1 MANQAIALQARAP
14 QGNFLA
20 PAIQQGAQFINMMSQ
35 QRAAERQAAAQ
46 QQSMQ
51 LQLAGEERAKA
62 GEARAADKAK
72 LDREADIYVKYRRLA
87 PVVAEG
93 GPAVYANYLQ
103 RMAVDSPESAAA
115 FAQTMP
121 VDKFDKDTFTRM
133 IMGADEYAASRYG
146 KAITK
151 EFITPEGG
159 VMGANISGFPG
170 ATYATP
176 VPDISQP
183 RTPMAAPTTPT
194 ATAPTAPPVA
204 APAPAA
210 GGMFRPAA
218 FSPDQGGGMD
228 ANAGL
233 QAVQT
238 AMKTKMIDPATLDQV
253 RQMAGPQ
260 AAAVDAWMRKNGIKV
275 SPGGGMQSAVYRP
288 EGGAPMAQQVQYDPN
303 AYAPLRAKS
312 PMQSPAPGIYNVPT
326 PQIAG
331 AAGAEEGGKQGVRVV
346 TEPKIVAG
354 TERVKRLEK
363 LRGDQPLAL
372 SDAKS
377 VITDMDDRIAA
388 IDEFLRNPNRR
399 SIIGSVE
406 GRIPKF
412 VQNERRADVQ
422 ALYDSIVSNQV
433 LNELIKG
440 RQQTETGASP
450 QGIVSDKDLAVAAQ
464 ASNRLTQTGSE
475 EVQEREMQRLRDVLY
490 RTRQLA
496 IKTYTDTYREVAK
509 DAPELR
515 LDAAPI
521 ADRYKAVP
529 EAPASKTPVTKPPA
543 GISAEDWKYMTPE
556 GRRLWQN

>member
-20 PAIQQGAQFINMMSQ
+20 PAIQQGAQMINMMRQ
-35 QRAAERQAAAQ
+35 QQALDRQTAVAQ
-46 QQSMQ
+46 QQME
-51 LQLAGEERAKA
+51 LAQNKEQRDITQAQIDNDGKKIDFYTKRAGQTMNAA
-62 GEARAADKAK
+62 GYELLLRDMEKEA
-72 LDREADIYVKYRRLA
+72 
-87 PVVAEG
+87 P
-93 GPAVYANYLQ
+93 Q
-103 RMAVDSPESAAA
+103 FAAA
-115 FAQTMP
+115 FRTNLP
-121 VDKFDKDTFTRM
+121 PEKFDRNELLKMVGSVGDNFKAKFGPLETQVVQLENGDFAVTVTGGYGENTGVFELPGYKLRAG
-133 IMGADEYAASRYG
+133 GAPPTAA
-146 KAITK
+146 
-151 EFITPEGG
+151 P
-159 VMGANISGFPG
+159 
-170 ATYATP
+170 ATP
-176 VPDISQP
+176 
-183 RTPMAAPTTPT
+183 A
-194 ATAPTAPPVA
+194 APTAPAA
-204 APAPAA
+204 APSAAPAA

-218 FSPDQGGGMD
+218 FSQEQGGGMD
-228 ANAGL
+228 ADAGL
-233 QAVQT
+233 KAVQT
-238 AMKTKMIDPATLDQV
+238 AMQTKMIDPATLDQV

-260 AAAVDAWMRKNGIKV
+260 AAAVDAWMQKNGIQV
-275 SPGGGMQSAVYRP
+275 SPANGMRSAVYRP
-288 EGGAPMAQQVQYDPN
+288 DNGAPAAQQVQFDPN
-303 AYAPLRAKS
+303 AYVATGQAARGKPL
-312 PMQSPAPGIYNVPT
+312 MQSPMPGIYSVPT

-372 SDAKS
+372 ADAKS

-388 IDEFLRNPNRR
+388 IDEFLRSPNRR
-399 SIIGSVE
+399 SIIGAVE
-406 GRIPKF
+406 GRIPKML
-412 VQNERRADVQ
+412 QNERRADAQ

-450 QGIVSDKDLAVAAQ
+450 QGIVSDRDLAVAAQ

-496 IKTYTDTYREVAK
+496 IKTYGDTYREVAK

-529 EAPASKTPVTKPPA
+529 EAPASKTPVTKPPP
-543 GISAEDWKYMTPE
+543 GVSAAEWKEMSPKE
-556 GRRLWQN
+556 RKLWPQ

>member
-46 QQSMQ
+46 QQQMQ

-62 GEARAADKAK
+62 GEARAAAKAA
-72 LDREADIYVKYRRLA
+72 LDREADIYVKYRREA
-87 PVVAEG
+87 PMVAEG
-93 GPAVYANYLQ
+93 GPAAYASYLQ
-103 RMAVDSPESAAA
+103 RMAIDNPEGAAA
-115 FAQTMP
+115 LAQTMP
-121 VDKFDKDTFTRM
+121 VDKFNKDTFTRM
-133 IMGADEYAASRYG
+133 IMSADEYAGARYG

-176 VPDISQP
+176 IPDISQP
-183 RTPMAAPTTPT
+183 RAPMAAP
-194 ATAPTAPPVA
+194 AAPPATPA

-260 AAAVDAWMRKNGIKV
+260 AAAVDAWMQKNGIKV

-312 PMQSPAPGIYNVPT
+312 PMQSPLPGSASVPLPRVAAEARAGRPSADEVYANELAKLRAARDAGPKPLTAPQEAKLRTNIANDYKTTQSTIDAMLDPVSGVLASVKAVRDLT
-326 PQIAG
+326 PDQKESVTG
-331 AAGAEEGGKQGVRVV
+331 YSGYLPSV
-346 TEPKIVAG
+346 TE
-354 TERVKRLEK
+354 
-363 LRGDQPLAL
+363 
-372 SDAKS
+372 
-377 VITDMDDRIAA
+377 
-388 IDEFLRNPNRR
+388 
-399 SIIGSVE
+399 
-406 GRIPKF
+406 
-412 VQNERRADVQ
+412 
-422 ALYDSIVSNQV
+422 
-433 LNELIKG
+433 
-440 RQQTETGASP
+440 
-450 QGIVSDKDLAVAAQ
+450 
-464 ASNRLTQTGSE
+464 
-475 EVQEREMQRLRDVLY
+475 
-490 RTRQLA
+490 
-496 IKTYTDTYREVAK
+496 
-509 DAPELR
+509 
-515 LDAAPI
+515 
-521 ADRYKAVP
+521 
-529 EAPASKTPVTKPPA
+529 ASKTADTKIKNLVGKVTDLGRKLASLSGAIGPMAVQEWEIVRKQIADLNVNEMGAKDLDNQLDIIESAAQGAANRVRDAYMNQYMEEFERYPNRFQLKEPSAGKATPVGKKPSLDSFFK
-543 GISAEDWKYMTPE
+543 G
-556 GRRLWQN
+556 G